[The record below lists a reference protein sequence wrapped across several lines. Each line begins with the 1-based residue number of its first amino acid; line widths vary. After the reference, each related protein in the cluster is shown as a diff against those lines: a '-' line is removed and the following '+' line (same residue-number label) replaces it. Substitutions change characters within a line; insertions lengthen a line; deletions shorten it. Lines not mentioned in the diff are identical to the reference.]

1 MHKEDR
7 DTLEEMRKL
16 VVCDMEEFGRRE
28 SGEKTIVFLGDRWWP
43 QTAKHDGEKK
53 SKQFLCSIWKKR
65 RERPKVGG
73 LYQG

>member
-43 QTAKHDGEKK
+43 QTAKHDGDRT
-53 SKQFLCSIWKKR
+53 SK
-65 RERPKVGG
+65 
-73 LYQG
+73 